1 MPRDVDEFD
10 SHGVRTLAD
19 KIASGKL
26 SVTAAAECTEAFVSD
41 GANKALGADKNAVYS
56 GARGV
61 SFEFTYIYIYISVY
75 IYIKNII
82 YI

>member
-10 SHGVRTLAD
+10 SHGVRTLED

-61 SFEFTYIYIYISVY
+61 SFEFTYIYIYIYRY
-75 IYIKNII
+75 IYILKI
-82 YI
+82 